1 MAEQS
6 TVARPYAKAAFDYA
20 RDNDALK
27 AWSDALALL
36 GQVTS
41 DREAGTL
48 LSSPR
53 LTGEQ
58 KVAFLA
64 GLLQDR
70 KLAKGAGK
78 AFERFLA
85 TLAAQHRLGALGP
98 IAAQFEQLCADYEQ
112 RIDVNVTSAF
122 KLDDKQQSVLLN
134 ALKKRLNR
142 EISITTQV
150 DKSLIGGA
158 ILRAGDT
165 VIDGS
170 VRGRLNR
177 LSEAL
182 TT

>member
-1 MAEQS
+1 MAEQT

-20 RDNDALK
+20 RDHDALQ
-27 AWSDALALL
+27 AWSDALAFL
-36 GQVTS
+36 GQVTLDADAS
-41 DREAGTL
+41 RL
-48 LSSPR
+48 LGSPQY
-53 LTGEQ
+53 TSEQ
-58 KVAFLA
+58 KVAFLT
-64 GLLQDR
+64 GLLAGD
-70 KLAKGAGK
+70 KAAKATGDAV
-78 AFERFLA
+78 ARFLT
-85 TLAAQHRLGALGP
+85 TLAQHHRLGALDA
-98 IAAQFEQLCADYEQ
+98 IAAQFEKLRAAHEQ

-122 KLDDKQQSVLLN
+122 KLDEKQQTTLLN

-142 EISITTQV
+142 DISITTQV

>member
-1 MAEQS
+1 MAEQL
-6 TVARPYAKAAFDYA
+6 TVARPYAQAAFDYA
-20 RDNDALK
+20 RDNDVLE
-27 AWSDALALL
+27 AWSNALTLL
-36 GQVTS
+36 GQTTRDADAS
-41 DREAGTL
+41 SL

-53 LTGEQ
+53 LVNEQ
-58 KVAFLA
+58 KVALLTGILA
-64 GLLQDR
+64 DG
-70 KLAKGAGK
+70 KLAKAAGK

-85 TLAAQHRLGALGP
+85 NLAAEHRLGALDA
-98 IAAQFEQLCADYEQ
+98 IAAQFERLRAGHEQ

-122 KLDDKQQSVLLN
+122 KLDDKQQTTLLN

-150 DKSLIGGA
+150 DESLIGGA